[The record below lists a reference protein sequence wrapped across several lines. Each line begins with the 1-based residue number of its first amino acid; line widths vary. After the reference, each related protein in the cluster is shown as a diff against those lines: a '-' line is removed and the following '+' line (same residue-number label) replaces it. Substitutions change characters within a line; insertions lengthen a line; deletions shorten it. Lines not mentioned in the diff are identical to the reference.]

1 MKVKRGFDTT
11 TLHYYISNIKLKLNH
26 HLKKGKYK
34 TDSNK
39 LPVNDAI
46 RNNPIYLEDGTPFY
60 FQNEYNHQLG
70 DINLHL
76 IHGKDTAFGFMTFSL
91 SQLYKRKTY
100 PTNDTAISKRENM
113 YPQLRN
119 IKRIL
124 DKNGIIFKPKNI
136 YFLTVTRQD
145 IFCDIEVS
153 QAPTLFMEKLKI
165 ILVNGLEYDA
175 ILSNENKPTLYW
187 GSSKNI
193 QLIVYDKTE
202 QLKKVHGVTLNK
214 NIIRI
219 ELKIKGSANVEM
231 IYGFKTM
238 NDLVINSDNVVERFN
253 NYLTDNFFSNF
264 YKDSLLDE
272 IVQLFNS

>member
-26 HLKKGKYK
+26 PLKKCKYK

-46 RNNPIYLEDGTPFY
+46 RNNPINLEDGTPFY
-60 FQNEYNHQLG
+60 FPNKYNHQLG

-76 IHGKDTAFGFMTFSL
+76 IHGKDTSFGLMTFSL
-91 SQLYKRKTY
+91 SQLYKRKIY
-100 PTNDTAISKRENM
+100 PTNDTAISKIETM

-136 YFLTVTRQD
+136 YILTVSRQD

-153 QAPTLFMEKLKI
+153 LAPTLFMKKLES
-165 ILVNGLEYDA
+165 ILVNGLDFDA
-175 ILSNENKPTLYW
+175 ILSATNKPTLYW
-187 GSSKNI
+187 GSNKDI
-193 QLIVYDKTE
+193 QLIVYNKTE

-214 NIIRI
+214 NVIRI
-219 ELKIKGSANVEM
+219 ELKVKGAANVEM

-238 NDLVINSDNVVERFN
+238 NDLVINSDSVIERFN
-253 NYLTDNFFSNF
+253 SYLVNNFFNNF